1 MHYFL
6 RLIILCCLIG
16 CTTSKTTEKT
26 IATQKEKVKINKKDS
41 ISFFLDHYEKFFT
54 TNFNVS
60 ECPGAAVVI
69 VKDSTIIYKKGFG
82 VKEIHTQDSVDV
94 NTVFRIASLSK
105 GVTAVLA
112 GNMVDRGELK
122 WDQNIKESVTSF
134 DLRDREQANRLEVHH
149 LLSHTSGL
157 YPYTYTRL
165 IHRGLSLDKIIKNF
179 KRKGIEAK
187 EGAVYEYQNAMFSVI
202 EKVMENKTNSSFE
215 SLLQER
221 IFNAAAMHNASSTF
235 LAIQN
240 NENVAL
246 PHSYNHY
253 SKKYKLEELHKNY
266 YNVAAAGGI
275 NASISDMGEYL
286 KVLLG
291 YRSDIISKQRLAD
304 IFNPAICTS
313 MKDTYVNLWDGVT
326 DSYYAMGWR
335 ILDYR
340 GRRIIYHGGNVNQY
354 KTQLMVDPKN
364 GIAICVLFNAPN
376 PFNGPVM
383 PTFLNYYDFY
393 KQMITNPIKSNS

>member
-1 MHYFL
+1 MRYFYVL
-6 RLIILCCLIG
+6 FVFVFLAS
-16 CTTSKTTEKT
+16 CTTSKPK
-26 IATQKEKVKINKKDS
+26 KEIVVKDKVSEQPKADS
-41 ISFFLDHYEKFFT
+41 LSLFLEHYDKFFT

-69 VKDSTIIYKKGFG
+69 VKDSTVVYKKGFG
-82 VKEIHTQDSVDV
+82 VKKLHTQDSVDV

-122 WDQNIKESVTSF
+122 WSHKIKEKVPSF
-134 DLRDREQANRLEVHH
+134 SLKDKEQADRLRVSH

-157 YPYTYTRL
+157 YKYTYSNL
-165 IHRGLSLDKIIKNF
+165 ISRGLSMDQIIRHF
-179 KRKGIEAK
+179 KRKGVVSK
-187 EGAVYEYQNAMFSVI
+187 EGSEYEYQNAMFSVI
-202 EKVMENKTNSSFE
+202 EKVMEEQTQQSFE
-215 SLLQER
+215 TLVKQRVFDPSGM
-221 IFNAAAMHNASSTF
+221 IHASSSY
-235 LAIQN
+235 ASIKN
-240 NENVAL
+240 NDNVAL

-253 SKKYKLEELHKNY
+253 SKKYNLTRLHRNY

-275 NASISDMGEYL
+275 NASITDMGEYL

-291 YRSDIISKQRLAD
+291 NRPDVISEASLKD
-304 IFNPAICTS
+304 IFNPVICTS
-313 MKDTYVNLWDGVT
+313 EKDTYVNLWEGVT

-354 KTQLMVDPKN
+354 KTQLLIDPDN

-383 PTFLNYYDFY
+383 PTFLNYYEFY
-393 KQMITNPIKSNS
+393 KELTKSKQKTA

>member
-1 MHYFL
+1 MKFFYVLLIAVFL
-6 RLIILCCLIG
+6 VACNS
-16 CTTSKTTEKT
+16 SKPNE
-26 IATQKEKVKINKKDS
+26 EVSLVEENLKISKKDS
-41 ISFFLDHYEKFFT
+41 LSFFLEHYEKFFA

-60 ECPGAAVVI
+60 ECPGAAIVI

-112 GNMVDRGELK
+112 GNLVDRAELQ
-122 WDQNIKESVTSF
+122 WNQRVKESVHTF
-134 DLRDREQANRLEVHH
+134 DLRDKEQADRLRVHH
-149 LLSHTSGL
+149 LLSHTTGL
-157 YPYTYTRL
+157 YQYTYTKL
-165 IHRGLSLDKIIKNF
+165 IQKGLSIDRIINSF
-179 KRKGIEAK
+179 KRKGVIAK
-187 EGAVYEYQNAMFSVI
+187 EGVDYEYQNAMFSVI
-202 EKVMENKTNSSFE
+202 EKVMENQAQKPFE
-215 SLLQER
+215 TLLKER
-221 IFNAAAMHNASSTF
+221 VFDPAGMFTASSTF
-235 LAIQN
+235 SEIKSN
-240 NENVAL
+240 NNVAL

-253 SKKYKLEELHKNY
+253 SKKYKLDKLHKNY

-291 YRSDIISKQRLAD
+291 YRSDIISKESLAD
-304 IFNPAICTS
+304 IFNPIVCTS
-313 MKDTYVNLWDGVT
+313 NKDTYVNLWDGVT

-340 GRRIIYHGGNVNQY
+340 GRRIVYHGGNVNQY
-354 KTQLMVDPKN
+354 KTQLLIDPDNKI
-364 GIAICVLFNAPN
+364 GICVLFNAPN

-393 KQMITNPIKSNS
+393 LDMKK

>member
-1 MHYFL
+1 MRFFYVLCIAAFL
-6 RLIILCCLIG
+6 LSCN
-16 CTTSKTTEKT
+16 TSKPDGKVKVTTEEVET
-26 IATQKEKVKINKKDS
+26 SEKDS
-41 ISFFLDHYEKFFT
+41 LTFFVDHYEKFFA

-82 VKEIHTQDSVDV
+82 VKEIHTRDSVDV

-105 GVTAVLA
+105 GVTSVLA
-112 GNMVDRGELK
+112 GNMVDRGELQ
-122 WDQNIKESVTSF
+122 WGQGIKESVTSF
-134 DLRDREQANRLEVHH
+134 DLRDKEQANRLKVHH
-149 LLSHTSGL
+149 VLSHTSGL

-165 IHRGLSLDKIIKNF
+165 IHQGLSLDKIIKNF
-179 KRKGIEAK
+179 RRKGIEAK
-187 EGAVYEYQNAMFSVI
+187 EGTVYEYQNAMFSVI
-202 EKVMENKTNSSFE
+202 EKVMENKTQQSFE

-221 IFNAAAMHNASSTF
+221 IFNSAGMYNASSTF
-235 LAIQN
+235 LAIKEN
-240 NENVAL
+240 DNVAL

-253 SKKYKLEELHKNY
+253 SKKYKRDKLHKNY

-291 YRSDIISKQRLAD
+291 YRPDVISKKSLAD

-313 MKDTYVNLWDGVT
+313 MNDTYVNLWDGVT

-354 KTQLMVDPKN
+354 KTQLLVDPEN
-364 GIAICVLFNAPN
+364 RIAICALFNAPN

-393 KQMITNPIKSNS
+393 LDMKKENNPIN